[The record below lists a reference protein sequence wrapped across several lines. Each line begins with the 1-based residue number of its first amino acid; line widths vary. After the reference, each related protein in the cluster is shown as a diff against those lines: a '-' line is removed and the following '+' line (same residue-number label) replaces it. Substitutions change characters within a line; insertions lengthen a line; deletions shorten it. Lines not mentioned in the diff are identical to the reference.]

1 MLRSIFV
8 IFLTFIF
15 YELTTVPFNKYDM
28 NILPNSQEENIKL
41 LNKSSED
48 CKNGKINIPFLQNK
62 AMLDKNK
69 DNDILNRYI
78 ILSSQTIKEKEFNTD
93 TIILTVADKET
104 LVEYMITK
112 TIIPATIG
120 SPNGVSVTVTP
131 ILDDNGNN
139 KLYKNQ

>member
-1 MLRSIFV
+1 MLRSIFI

-28 NILPNSQEENIKL
+28 NILPNSQEENTKL
-41 LNKSSED
+41 LNKSTED
-48 CKNGKINIPFLQNK
+48 CKNGKINIPYLPNK

-78 ILSSQTIKEKEFNTD
+78 VLSSQTIKEKEFNAD

-112 TIIPATIG
+112 TIVPAMIG
-120 SPNGVSVTVTP
+120 SPNSVSVTIAP
-131 ILDDNGNN
+131 IYDANGNN
-139 KLYKNQ
+139 KLYKSE